1 MPGIVAGYFA
11 VSEVASRLSY
21 SSCNDCPFWKH
32 PLSKW
37 EGKKKKAVPGVCLW
51 VSLDGLTLPWVIPPG
66 SEEGLPILS
75 HLYTSDRG
83 LG

>member
-37 EGKKKKAVPGVCLW
+37 GKKKKSRPWSLSLGVPRW
-51 VSLDGLTLPWVIPPG
+51 LDTAMGNSPLEVKKDFP
-66 SEEGLPILS
+66 S
-75 HLYTSDRG
+75 
-83 LG
+83 